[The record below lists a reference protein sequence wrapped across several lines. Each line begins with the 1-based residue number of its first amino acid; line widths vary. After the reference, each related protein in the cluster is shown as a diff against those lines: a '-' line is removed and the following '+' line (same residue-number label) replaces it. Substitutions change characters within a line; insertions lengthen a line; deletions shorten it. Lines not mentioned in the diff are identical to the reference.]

1 MVHKNQKSTTAKER
15 MLKKIRQA
23 LLQKRD
29 QPYATVEDQSLYPAY
44 EDSLAVLFA
53 QQLTQVKGQFVFC
66 EDELQ
71 LVEQLVLLAEQEKW
85 NQIYVWEKPIQRVL
99 DSVGFPYMGTD
110 EGLEGAEVGIT
121 GCEVLIARTGSVLV
135 TNANAS
141 GRRLSVYPPVHI
153 VVARSS
159 QLVLDLEEAL
169 KLVDSRYGTTT
180 PSLISVITGP
190 SRTADIE
197 KTLVL
202 GAHGPKSLYVFLI
215 DDQIC

>member
-1 MVHKNQKSTTAKER
+1 

-23 LLQKRD
+23 LLQKRENPYPQLED
-29 QPYATVEDQSLYPAY
+29 QPLYPAY

-53 QQLTQVKGQFVFC
+53 EQLTHVKGQFVFC

-85 NQIYVWEKPIQRVL
+85 NQIYVWEKAIQKVL
-99 DSVGFPYMGTD
+99 DSVGFPYMSTD
-110 EGLEGAEVGIT
+110 EGFDGVQVGMT
-121 GCEVLIARTGSVLV
+121 GCEALIARTGSVLV
-135 TNANAS
+135 HNAGPS
-141 GRRLSVYPPVHI
+141 GRRLSVFPPVHLVI
-153 VVARSS
+153 ARSS
-159 QLVLDLEEAL
+159 QLVLDLADAFKQLEQ
-169 KLVDSRYGTTT
+169 KFGSQH

>member
-1 MVHKNQKSTTAKER
+1 VQKNQKTTTAKER

-23 LLQKRD
+23 LLQKRENPYPQLED
-29 QPYATVEDQSLYPAY
+29 QPLYPAY

-53 QQLTQVKGQFVFC
+53 EQLTHVKGQFVFC

-71 LVEQLVLLAEQEKW
+71 LVEQLVLLAEKEKW
-85 NQIYVWEKPIQRVL
+85 NQIYVWEKAIQKVL
-99 DSVGFPYMGTD
+99 DSVGFPYMSTD
-110 EGLEGAEVGIT
+110 EGFEGVQVGIT
-121 GCEVLIARTGSVLV
+121 GCEALIARTGSVLV
-135 TNANAS
+135 HNANPS
-141 GRRLSVYPPVHI
+141 GRRLSVFPPVH
-153 VVARSS
+153 VVIARSS
-159 QLVLDLEEAL
+159 QLVLDLSDAFNQLEQ
-169 KLVDSRYGTTT
+169 KYGTQH

>member
-1 MVHKNQKSTTAKER
+1 

-23 LLQKRD
+23 LLQKRENPYPQLED
-29 QPYATVEDQSLYPAY
+29 QPLYPAY

-53 QQLTQVKGQFVFC
+53 EQLTHVKGQFVFC

-71 LVEQLVLLAEQEKW
+71 LVEQLVLLAEKEKW
-85 NQIYVWEKPIQRVL
+85 NQIYVWEKAIQKVL
-99 DSVGFPYMGTD
+99 DSVGFPYMSTD
-110 EGLEGAEVGIT
+110 EGFVGVQVGMT
-121 GCEVLIARTGSVLV
+121 GCEALIARTGSVLV
-135 TNANAS
+135 HNANPS
-141 GRRLSVYPPVHI
+141 GRRLSVFPPVH
-153 VVARSS
+153 VVIARSS
-159 QLVLDLEEAL
+159 QLVLDLSDAFNQLEQ
-169 KLVDSRYGTTT
+169 KYGTQH